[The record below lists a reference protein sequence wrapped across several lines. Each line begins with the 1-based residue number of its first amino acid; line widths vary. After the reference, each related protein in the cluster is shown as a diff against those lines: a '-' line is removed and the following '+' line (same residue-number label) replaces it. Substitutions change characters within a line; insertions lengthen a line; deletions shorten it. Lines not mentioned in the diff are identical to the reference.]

1 METKILSKIQR
12 YCQNVKKDK
21 TCSLRFS
28 TYIAK
33 RYLFTKTSN
42 NAINIITVIA
52 SFGVIVGSLALFIIL
67 SGFSGLR
74 TFSYGLIDSASP
86 NIKISATKGKSFL
99 ITDTITKII
108 NNNSS
113 IQATSRVIEERVFLE
128 YEEKNEIAFIKGVE
142 ANYPEITRIDSTLS
156 VGIWIDTNYVNTAV
170 IGRTIALKLSLGI
183 RNSTEPLRILVPKPG
198 TGFINPQNAFY
209 KTEVQIIGLYS
220 GTEEFESKYVFVY
233 IDQAADLLNFTKNQ
247 ITSFEIK
254 LKENSNVDDVAEQL
268 QSALG
273 TDFKVETKEQLNEV
287 FYKVINTENFVSYLI
302 FTLIIIIAL
311 FNVIGSIIMMIID
324 KKDNL
329 KTLFSLGA
337 TVSEIKKIFVLQ
349 GFLLTLFGM
358 IFGLVLGIILVF
370 LQQKYGW
377 FMITESLAYPVEFRF
392 SNLLIVIFTITIL
405 GFIAA
410 KIASSRITRE
420 FIKR

>member
-1 METKILSKIQR
+1 M
-12 YCQNVKKDK
+12 
-21 TCSLRFS
+21 RFS

-233 IDQAADLLNFTKNQ
+233 IDQAANLLNFTKNQ

-358 IFGLVLGIILVF
+358 IFGLVLGVILVF

-377 FMITESLAYPVEFRF
+377 FMITESLAYPVEFQF